1 MASLNFYWPC
11 PRFIAASGEA
21 DATFAILQSSWRH
34 TLICKTNDLGE
45 EFKPLFWGLFMRLQL
60 LLRCNDLPL
69 LYQSVSNSPQ
79 SRYSQEFL

>member
-1 MASLNFYWPC
+1 MDSLDFYWPC

-45 EFKPLFWGLFMRLQL
+45 EFKP
-60 LLRCNDLPL
+60 
-69 LYQSVSNSPQ
+69 
-79 SRYSQEFL
+79 